1 MSHSLQSKSIEKVLI
16 ITVVRE
22 KPCWVRSEKL
32 WRSTGSRI
40 VGRGGFKHPQ
50 RSCGITDSDSSYH
63 TKAETNNG
71 CIFHS
76 E

>member
-1 MSHSLQSKSIEKVLI
+1 MSHSLQSKSIGKVLI
-16 ITVVRE
+16 ITVVKE
-22 KPCWVRSEKL
+22 KPCGVRSGKL
-32 WRSTGSRI
+32 WRSTGSRR
-40 VGRGGFKHPQ
+40 VGRGGLKHTP

-71 CIFHS
+71 FIFHS